1 MSYKKLEIWQLARII
16 VLEIHQMTMLLPK
29 FEQFEV
35 AQQIRRSS
43 KSVKSCIVEGY
54 GRRKY
59 KQEFIKFLIYAISSN
74 DETIDHLETLF
85 ETKSMTDLLQY
96 THLHNQLNTLGRKI
110 NFFLKSVEVHH
121 NVFTKP

>member
-1 MSYKKLEIWQLARII
+1 MSYKKLEIWQLSRIV

-59 KQEFIKFLIYAISSN
+59 KPELIKFLIYAISSN

-85 ETKSMTDLLQY
+85 ETKSLTDLLQY

-110 NFFLKSVEVHH
+110 NLFLKSVEVHH
-121 NVFTKP
+121 HVFTKP